1 MPLNTVS
8 IYDLHSKLA
17 TVQTRIQCAVQ
28 RISKYQALPESDPKR
43 QTLIRLAYM
52 VLDQHQATARVLVHK
67 LKEAEIAEAEQLL
80 AVAQSPAVRA
90 ALEAEI
96 EHLHRALALI
106 AD

>member
-17 TVQTRIQCAVQ
+17 AVQTSVRCAVQ
-28 RISKYQALPESDPKR
+28 RISEYHALPESDPKR
-43 QTLIRLAYM
+43 QTRIRLAYM
-52 VLDQHQATARVLVHK
+52 VLDQHQATERVLVHK

-80 AVAQSPAVRA
+80 TVAQSPAIRA

-96 EHLHRALALI
+96 EHLHRALALS

>member
-17 TVQTRIQCAVQ
+17 AVQTSVRCAVQ
-28 RISKYQALPESDPKR
+28 RISEYHALPESDPKR
-43 QTLIRLAYM
+43 QTLIRLAYI
-52 VLDQHQATARVLVHK
+52 VLDHHQAAERVLVHK

-90 ALEAEI
+90 ALEVEI